1 MPKVSW
7 NRLDPRVAAPG
18 PVWVPWPTTTADGGD
33 STSVPGPYD
42 LEQLADDAQ
51 RVIDVLGCSSHVLV
65 AHSMGGTV
73 AQMPAARRPEG
84 PRL

>member
-1 MPKVSW
+1 MGVT
-7 NRLDPRVAAPG
+7 PRVCR
-18 PVWVPWPTTTADGGD
+18 
-33 STSVPGPYD
+33 GPYD

-73 AQMPAARRPEG
+73 AQMLGRPQARGATPVTTR
-84 PRL
+84 RRFFRAST